1 MGLGMRIRDVLA
13 GVSHLFLDTA
23 PIIYFVERNPQ
34 FVGLVD
40 PIFERLEAE
49 IIAVTSGITLS
60 ECLDGCKW

>member
-34 FVGLVD
+34 FVD
-40 PIFERLEAE
+40 SRSNF
-49 IIAVTSGITLS
+49 
-60 ECLDGCKW
+60 